1 MEKEKKN
8 SGYYYSGLFVE
19 DESVGDEVI
28 GIRVVLFGC
37 GRKLRLDRRAI
48 SSTDNEMGKKKV
60 ETESFEEK
68 FLMSGDSMILKG

>member
-48 SSTDNEMGKKKV
+48 SSTDNEMGKKRLRQKV
-60 ETESFEEK
+60 
-68 FLMSGDSMILKG
+68 LKKNFWWVEIRWY